1 MTVYVSLQLLLLWLA
16 QSSSILASEAGS
28 LIWCWRSA
36 RRQTSKDEIYTTV
49 LKQLLVL
56 SYFCKTAS
64 VCFTVPVFLVQPS
77 MWLASSALNCGS
89 ILNLSLYRTKNI
101 HILVIRCDLAWKRL
115 AAEQIWLAEIVP
127 EFMGSHP
134 YKCIKSL
141 HLSLYAIWS
150 RKAMLSVLSYVARAK
165 QQSTKQ
171 YASKIW

>member
-115 AAEQIWLAEIVP
+115 ATEQIRLEIVP
-127 EFMGSHP
+127 EFRDRIH

-141 HLSLYAIWS
+141 HLSLYAIWR